1 VDHEVAERLVR
12 RGREL
17 GAERGVVVTVAVVD
31 AAGHPVALAR
41 GKNWHG
47 PYMAL
52 GKARLAAAFRKPT
65 DALLDGWAD
74 RPLFAESLTTVLPGG
89 VTLNP
94 GGHPVVRDGEC
105 IGAVGVGGGPPELDA
120 EIARLTAEDPSDSP
134 EPSEP
139 SELRSSDRHIRSQE
153 RNFGVVVTDG
163 APEPT
168 GPFHQGVRV
177 PAGAGLVFTAGQAGR
192 NRDTGEMGDAAE
204 QVDWALRNLDAI
216 LRAGGSSL
224 AAAVKLTLY
233 VRDDVTD
240 MAPLNEAYRRHFPG
254 DLPARSTVFVS
265 RLKGPDMLVEI
276 EAVGVAG

>member
-1 VDHEVAERLVR
+1 MDTDDALELISIARDV
-12 RGREL
+12 GREMGL
-17 GAERGVVVTVAVVD
+17 TVTAAVVD

-65 DALLDGWAD
+65 DALLEGWAD

-120 EIARLTAEDPSDSP
+120 EIARLTAEDPP

-139 SELRSSDRHIRSQE
+139 SKLRSSDRHVRSQE
-153 RNFGVVVTDG
+153 RNLGVVATDG
-163 APEPT
+163 APTP
-168 GPFHQGVRV
+168 
-177 PAGAGLVFTAGQAGR
+177 
-192 NRDTGEMGDAAE
+192 
-204 QVDWALRNLDAI
+204 
-216 LRAGGSSL
+216 
-224 AAAVKLTLY
+224 
-233 VRDDVTD
+233 
-240 MAPLNEAYRRHFPG
+240 
-254 DLPARSTVFVS
+254 
-265 RLKGPDMLVEI
+265 
-276 EAVGVAG
+276 